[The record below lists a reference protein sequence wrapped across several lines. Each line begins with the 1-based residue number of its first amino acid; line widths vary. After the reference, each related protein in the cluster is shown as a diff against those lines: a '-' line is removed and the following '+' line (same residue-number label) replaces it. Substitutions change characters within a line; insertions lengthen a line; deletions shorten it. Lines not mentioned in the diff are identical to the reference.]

1 MAEWSPETTPTIR
14 QDWAKLWLE
23 WPECAVTKPVQHVI
37 QTDRTSK
44 IFTSKVILLE
54 VLAGILTQGGQNKV
68 QLELVP

>member
-1 MAEWSPETTPTIR
+1 MVKWNPETTQTIR

-23 WPECAVTKPVQHVI
+23 WPEYAVTKPVQHSM
-37 QTDRTSK
+37 QTDRTSQ

-54 VLAGILTQGGQNKV
+54 ALAGTLTQGGQDQV